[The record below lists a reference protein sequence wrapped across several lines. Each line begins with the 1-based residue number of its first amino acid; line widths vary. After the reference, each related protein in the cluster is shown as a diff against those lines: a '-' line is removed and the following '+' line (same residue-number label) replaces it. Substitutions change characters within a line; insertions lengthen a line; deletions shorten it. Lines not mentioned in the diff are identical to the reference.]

1 MCLRQGQCERGN
13 ARQERWPWARM
24 QETPMPQRRQRL
36 ADFEARS
43 VQLIAACTLG
53 LAGLASVPPAHAA
66 RVTGQ
71 TTSLTGT
78 SGNTTSP
85 GLNQPGKPAA
95 EQLPADH
102 R

>member
-1 MCLRQGQCERGN
+1 
-13 ARQERWPWARM
+13 
-24 QETPMPQRRQRL
+24 MPQRRQRL

-53 LAGLASVPPAHAA
+53 LAGLASVQPAHAA

-85 GLNQPGKPAA
+85 GLNQVNRPTPVLLQAGKA
-95 EQLPADH
+95 
-102 R
+102 RS